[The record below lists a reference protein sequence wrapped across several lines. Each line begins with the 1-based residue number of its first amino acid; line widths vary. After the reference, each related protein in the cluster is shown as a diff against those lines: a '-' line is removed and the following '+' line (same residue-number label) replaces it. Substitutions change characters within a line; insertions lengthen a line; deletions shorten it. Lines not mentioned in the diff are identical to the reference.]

1 MNVNAAPWLKE
12 IESFE
17 EAESPVRATV
27 KGLGPASFPQRNP
40 RRKESCR
47 SHHVKLPTLSPPLP
61 LLVALKKIASGCVIN
76 FESGLLSHTL
86 ARLC

>member
-47 SHHVKLPTLSPPLP
+47 SHHVKLPTLSPSSS
-61 LLVALKKIASGCVIN
+61 ISGAKEN
-76 FESGLLSHTL
+76 RLGL
-86 ARLC
+86 CN